1 MIQIITGDWS
11 SCELLWHYQ
20 HRNWFHGRGQQFQH
34 RSSNQHSAHWVG
46 KWVDYWRLATI
57 LGNSA
62 DLKWF
67 GYAENVSRC
76 SQWILFASSRVIKGI
91 WVYKSYLGKDYEVL
105 ENYRYGK
112 IVEVAW
118 TAINCLSASTPH
130 STKLQK
136 VRFPYSVVCPK
147 TRLCSYRQPL

>member
-1 MIQIITGDWS
+1 MVI
-11 SCELLWHYQ
+11 LWTLVTLSTQ
-20 HRNWFHGRGQQFQH
+20 KLIPWPRPTVSTPIFQPTFCPLSWQMSWLMTACDNSGKFCWPQF
-34 RSSNQHSAHWVG
+34 
-46 KWVDYWRLATI
+46 K
-57 LGNSA
+57 
-62 DLKWF
+62 
-67 GYAENVSRC
+67 YAENVSRC
-76 SQWILFASSRVIKGI
+76 SQWILFASSRVIKRT
-91 WVYKSYLGKDYEVL
+91 WLYKTYLGKDYEVL
-105 ENYRYGK
+105 ENYRYLK